1 MNLTRRRPLA
11 PPASLALLLLTG
23 CGESFSPQT
32 TTVSATPPEVLQPQ
46 AATPTADAPKA
57 AEKAVVVPTDLAAG
71 EPAAPTAATASAT
84 DPRLLSYEK
93 FRSDIAT
100 NPKAKLTMVDAW
112 ATWCG
117 PCKENFPHLVAM
129 HEELKDRGLAVASLS
144 FDDPTDAKALA
155 DAKKFLASKNATF
168 PNIVLDAES
177 GAGFDLFNINGI
189 PAVFL
194 YGPDGKEIRRFTM
207 DNPDRQFTYDQ
218 VESVVKM
225 LLDGKTLPNDAPGD
239 PPPAE
244 KK

>member
-1 MNLTRRRPLA
+1 M
-11 PPASLALLLLTG
+11 LLLAG

-32 TTVSATPPEVLQPQ
+32 TPVSATPPEVLQPEPPSPDTDGVNSTSTK
-46 AATPTADAPKA
+46 APKPAEVAVVTPT
-57 AEKAVVVPTDLAAG
+57 TL
-71 EPAAPTAATASAT
+71 TASAAAETETASGPT

-93 FRSDIAT
+93 FRSEIAT
-100 NPKAKLTMVDAW
+100 NPGAKLVMVDAW

-117 PCKENFPHLVAM
+117 PCKENFPHLVEM
-129 HEELKDRGLAVASLS
+129 HEALKDKGLAVASLS

-155 DAKKFLASKNATF
+155 DAKKFLAAKNATF

-177 GAGFDLFNINGI
+177 GAGFDLFDINGI

-194 YGPDGKEIRRFTM
+194 YSPDGKEIRRFTM

-218 VESVVKM
+218 VESVVKT
-225 LLDGKTLPNDAPGD
+225 LLDGKALPDDAPGEL
-239 PPPAE
+239 PPAAAAE